1 MSHVPAWLAAFA
13 NTQLLFGVLV
23 TLSAMWLTRRFK
35 RRKSTVVHVQA
46 KNGQQSDAAKG
57 KDALVPGTQASVV

>member
-1 MSHVPAWLAAFA
+1 VPAWLAAFA

-35 RRKSTVVHVQA
+35 RRKSEVVAVQA
-46 KNGQQSDAAKG
+46 KKGRQSDAAKG
-57 KDALVPGTQASVV
+57 KDALVPGTPASVV